1 MTFPSWLRALNHRD
15 FRVFWAGQL
24 VSLVGTWMQAVSQAW
39 LVLQLT
45 DSPFRLGLIG
55 TLQFA
60 PILAFSVVAGAV
72 ADRFPKRRLLFA
84 TQTVLCLQ
92 ALTLA
97 ALVWTGH
104 VRYWHVGALALVY
117 GLANVL
123 DMPTRQAFIVE
134 LVGKA
139 DLVNAVALNS
149 AAFNGARIVGP
160 AVAGLLIARLGVAP
174 AFLMNGLSFL
184 VVLAA
189 LGRVRARGLPS
200 PRRVATIGEE
210 ILEGVRYAIRTPRV
224 AVILALVLVVSLT
237 VFNFTIF
244 VPLLARRV
252 LGLGA
257 EGFGFLMAAL
267 GVGAVAGALALATI
281 GGRQTPLR
289 AIFVA
294 GALACGALL
303 ALATA
308 AEFHTAVV
316 LLVLTGFF
324 AIVFI
329 ASCNTTLQLSAPDEL
344 RGRVMGLHTLMFGG
358 AFPIG
363 SFVVGALAEAFGIRA
378 SLVAGGATGLAGV
391 ALILV
396 WWRRRGR

>member
-1 MTFPSWLRALNHRD
+1 MAFPSGLRALNHRD
-15 FRVFWAGQL
+15 FRVFWSGQL
-24 VSLVGTWMQAVSQAW
+24 VSLVGTWMQSVAQSW

-45 DSPFRLGLIG
+45 DSPLKLGLIG
-55 TLQFA
+55 TFQFA
-60 PILAFSVVAGAV
+60 PILALSVVAGAI
-72 ADRFPKRRLLFA
+72 ADRFPKRRLIFA

-97 ALVWTGH
+97 ALVWAGH
-104 VRYWHVGALALVY
+104 VQYWHVAVLALVY

-123 DMPTRQAFIVE
+123 DMPTRQAFVVE
-134 LVGKA
+134 MVGRP

-174 AFLMNGLSFL
+174 AFLLNGLSFL

-189 LGRVRARGLPS
+189 LGRVRTLGLPS
-200 PRRVATIGEE
+200 PRRGATIGEE
-210 ILEGVRYAIRTPRV
+210 ILEGVRYATRTPRV

-267 GVGAVAGALALATI
+267 GLGAVSGALALATL
-281 GGRQTPLR
+281 GGQQPSLR

-294 GALACGALL
+294 ATLGCSAML
-303 ALATA
+303 ALATV
-308 AEFHTAVV
+308 AEFRTAMV
-316 LLVLTGFF
+316 LLFVTGFF
-324 AIVFI
+324 AIVFV
-329 ASCNTTLQLSAPDEL
+329 ASCNTTLQLTTPDEL
-344 RGRVMGLHTLMFGG
+344 RGRVMSLHALMFGG
-358 AFPIG
+358 SFPIG
-363 SFVVGALAEAFGIRA
+363 SFVVGALAEVFGIRA
-378 SLVAGGATGLAGV
+378 ALVAGGLSGLLGV
-391 ALILV
+391 GAILA
-396 WWRRRGR
+396 WWRRRER